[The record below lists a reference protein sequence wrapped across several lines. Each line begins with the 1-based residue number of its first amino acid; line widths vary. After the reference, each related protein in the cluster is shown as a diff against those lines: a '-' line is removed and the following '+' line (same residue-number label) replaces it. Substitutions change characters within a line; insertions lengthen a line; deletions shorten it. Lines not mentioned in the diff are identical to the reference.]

1 MISPKSLMKI
11 ATTAS
16 VVAMTVSV
24 AVVPAYAMQDI
35 EIEDTPSSFAATV
48 DDAQNSSN
56 SMPDNPNATLPETV
70 SENISDDSTVVSE
83 NLAVTPEGDVQNIET
98 GETVIERVSFE
109 GKQLVMES
117 GDLKQSVDYAI
128 ADGRLVLKTEFGTF
142 SFPFEKTEEGIRID
156 GIEYIKD

>member
-1 MISPKSLMKI
+1 MKKKKFWL
-11 ATTAS
+11 AA
-16 VVAMTVSV
+16 VA
-24 AVVPAYAMQDI
+24 AVLVCCLIILFVKGGDKGYSGSYRA
-35 EIEDTPSSFAATV
+35 V
-48 DDAQNSSN
+48 
-56 SMPDNPNATLPETV
+56 NPPV
-70 SENISDDSTVVSE
+70 
-83 NLAVTPEGDVQNIET
+83 ET

-109 GKQLVMES
+109 GKQRVMES

>member
-1 MISPKSLMKI
+1 MKKKKI
-11 ATTAS
+11 WLATA
-16 VVAMTVSV
+16 A
-24 AVVPAYAMQDI
+24 AVLVCCLIILFVKGGDKGYSGSYRA
-35 EIEDTPSSFAATV
+35 V
-48 DDAQNSSN
+48 
-56 SMPDNPNATLPETV
+56 NPP
-70 SENISDDSTVVSE
+70 
-83 NLAVTPEGDVQNIET
+83 IET

-128 ADGRLVLKTEFGTF
+128 ADGCLVLKTEFGTF

>member
-1 MISPKSLMKI
+1 MKKKKFWL
-11 ATTAS
+11 AA
-16 VVAMTVSV
+16 AA
-24 AVVPAYAMQDI
+24 AVLVCCLIILFVKGGDKGYSGSYQA
-35 EIEDTPSSFAATV
+35 V
-48 DDAQNSSN
+48 
-56 SMPDNPNATLPETV
+56 NPPV
-70 SENISDDSTVVSE
+70 
-83 NLAVTPEGDVQNIET
+83 ET
-98 GETVIERVSFE
+98 GETVIERVSVE